1 MAKIPKTSS
10 GSPEQT
16 NPREFPAVQPTAYSQ
31 AVDANFMAESVMRM
45 SESVGELKATVGH
58 LKTASDRQSTK
69 LDRISHIVFAAGVVL
84 TIVIGIAGFL
94 LNKIWDTV
102 TVHLTLSSPDN

>member
-1 MAKIPKTSS
+1 VAKIPKTSS
-10 GSPEQT
+10 GSPERET

-94 LNKIWDTV
+94 LNKIWDGLV
-102 TVHLTLSSPDN
+102 MLLKAGH